1 MALIP
6 AGTFFMGSTGQDVTT
21 LLRQYRGL
29 SRALLTDEMPRHQV
43 FVEAFSIEKYE
54 VTNARFQQFVQAT
67 GYRTQAE
74 SEGGG
79 KIRATGN
86 GKEKWESIPDASW
99 RSPKGQGSTIVGLE
113 THPVVQVTWKD
124 AQAYCAWAGKR

>member
-6 AGTFFMGSTGQDVTT
+6 AGTFFMGTTGQDVTA

-29 SRALLTDEMPRHQV
+29 SRALLADEMPRRQV
-43 FVEAFSIEKYE
+43 FVEAFSIDRYE

-79 KIRATGN
+79 KIRAEGN
-86 GKEKWESIPDASW
+86 GKEK
-99 RSPKGQGSTIVGLE
+99 
-113 THPVVQVTWKD
+113 
-124 AQAYCAWAGKR
+124 